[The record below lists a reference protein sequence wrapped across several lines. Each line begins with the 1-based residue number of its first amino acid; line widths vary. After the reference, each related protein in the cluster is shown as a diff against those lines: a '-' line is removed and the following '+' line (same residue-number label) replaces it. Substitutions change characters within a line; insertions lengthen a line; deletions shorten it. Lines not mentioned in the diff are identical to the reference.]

1 MSVMESVPS
10 RRERRRLEIRDRIVE
25 TARLLFETQGY
36 ESTTVSEIAEQADIA
51 YGTLFQHFSSKLEL
65 LREVSGRVLARLF
78 ENVDEVGKRTDAFP
92 ERLVML
98 FDRTAENAEAMGARS
113 RELISTMLAL
123 SIPDTADA
131 DDRRIRIAFR
141 RFLEEGVAAGEIRGD
156 EDLETLLEVVVGVW
170 YSLFLGWVRI
180 DGYPLRE
187 KAGSVSRFLVRALD
201 GSPGPIPQTAP
212 ADPTG
217 CEGR

>member
-1 MSVMESVPS
+1 MSTAEGAPS
-10 RRERRRLEIRDRIVE
+10 RRERRRLEIHDRIVE

-36 ESTTVSEIAEQADIA
+36 ESTTVSEIAERADIA

-65 LREVSGRVLARLF
+65 LREVSGRELARLF
-78 ENVDEVGKRTDAFP
+78 ENVEEVGKRVDAFP

-98 FDRTAENAEAMGARS
+98 FDRTAENAEAMGSRS
-113 RELISTMLAL
+113 RELVRTMLAL

-131 DDRRIRIAFR
+131 DDRRIRLAFR
-141 RFLEEGVAAGEIRGD
+141 RFLEEGIAAGEIRRD
-156 EDLETLLEVVVGVW
+156 EDVETLLEVVVGVW
-170 YSLFLGWVRI
+170 YSLFLSWVRI
-180 DGYPLRE
+180 DDYPLRE
-187 KAGSVSRFLVRALD
+187 KAGSVSRFLVRALER
-201 GSPGPIPQTAP
+201 SPGPIQS